1 MIPELPSFNLPVL
14 TLVTLTPAIGALLL
28 SMVDRNNKALLRQ
41 ASLMIS
47 FLTLL
52 FSLLMVGNFDN
63 SVGTMQLEESHTWIE
78 SLGIS
83 YHLGVDGISILLV
96 LLTCFTMPLV
106 FLSTWTAIDDRV
118 KEFHIALLLLQTGMV
133 GAFVSLDLIL
143 FYLFYEAM
151 LIPMYLIIGVWGG
164 RERVYAALKFFIYT
178 MVGSLMM
185 FLAILYLYNH
195 AGTFD
200 LPLLLER
207 LRTTHLLDS
216 NQQFWLFSA
225 FTLSFAIK
233 VPLFPLHTWLP
244 DAHVQA
250 PTAGSVVLAGVL
262 LKMGTYGLLRFSIP
276 LFRDAAINLTPL
288 MCWLSVIG
296 IIFGA
301 CMALVQN
308 DIKKLI
314 AYSSVSHLGFV
325 VLACF
330 MPNLES
336 ITGAILQMVNHG
348 LSTGM
353 LFLMIGII
361 YERRHTRELADY
373 GGLAKVI
380 PLFTVF
386 FLIAVL
392 SSIGLPGLNGFIG
405 EFLILFGVFKVFP
418 LWGVLASTGVVLGAL
433 YMLNMVKKFL
443 FGPLVHP
450 ENRSVADLS
459 PREILY
465 LLPFVMMM
473 VWIGLYPAPLI
484 NMVEPTLSLYV
495 EMLKN

>member
-1 MIPELPSFNLPVL
+1 MIPELESFNLPVL
-14 TLVTLTPAIGALLL
+14 SLITMTPAVGAILL
-28 SMVDRNNKALLRQ
+28 SLVDRNNKALLRQ
-41 ASLMIS
+41 AALMIS
-47 FLTLL
+47 CLTLL
-52 FSLLMVGNFDN
+52 FSLLMIGNFDN
-63 SVGTMQLEESHTWIE
+63 AVGTMQLEEQHTWIE

-83 YHLGVDGISILLV
+83 YHLGVDGISVLLV
-96 LLTCFTMPLV
+96 LLTSFSMPLV
-106 FLSTWTAIDDRV
+106 FLSTWSAIDDRV
-118 KEFHIALLLLQTGMV
+118 KEFQIALLLLQTGMI
-133 GAFVSLDLIL
+133 GAFLALDLIL
-143 FYLFYEAM
+143 FYFFYEAM
-151 LIPMYLIIGVWGG
+151 LIPMYLIIGIWGG
-164 RERVYAALKFFIYT
+164 RERIYAALKFFIYT
-178 MVGSLMM
+178 MVGSLLM
-185 FLAILYLYNH
+185 FLAILYLYQH
-195 AGTFD
+195 TGTFD
-200 LPLLLER
+200 LPLMLER
-207 LRTTHLLDS
+207 IRSTHPLGPD
-216 NQQFWLFSA
+216 QQFWLFSA

-276 LFRDAAINLTPL
+276 LFSDAAFDLQGV
-288 MCWLSVIG
+288 MCWLAIIG

-330 MPNLES
+330 IPSVEA
-336 ITGAILQMVNHG
+336 ITGGILQMVNHG

-380 PLFTVF
+380 PMFTIF

-392 SSIGLPGLNGFIG
+392 SSIGLPGLNGFVG
-405 EFLILFGVFKVFP
+405 EFLILFAVFRDFP

-433 YMLNMVKKFL
+433 YLLNMVKRFL
-443 FGPLVHP
+443 FGPIVHE
-450 ENRSVADLS
+450 ENRTVADLS
-459 PREILY
+459 VREIIY
-465 LLPFVMMM
+465 LLPFVVMMF
-473 VWIGLYPAPLI
+473 WLGLYPAPFI
-484 NMVEPTLSLYV
+484 NMVKPTLVLYV
-495 EMLKN
+495 EMLKS

>member
-1 MIPELPSFNLPVL
+1 MIPEIQSFNLPIL
-14 TLVTLTPAIGALLL
+14 SLVTLTPLLCALLL
-28 SMVDRNNKALLRQ
+28 CFADKNNKPLIRQIAL
-41 ASLMIS
+41 MGS

-52 FSLLMVGNFDN
+52 FSLLMVGNFD
-63 SVGTMQLEESHTWIE
+63 SSLGTMQLEEQHNWIE

-83 YHLGVDGISILLV
+83 YHLGVDGISVLLV
-96 LLTCFTMPLV
+96 LLTSFTMPFVL
-106 FLSTWTAIDDRV
+106 LSTWSSIEERV
-118 KEFHIALLLLQTGMV
+118 KEFHIAILLLQTGMV
-133 GAFVSLDLIL
+133 GAFVALDLIL

-151 LIPMYLIIGVWGG
+151 LIPMYLIIGIWGG
-164 RERVYAALKFFIYT
+164 KERIYAALKFFIFT
-178 MVGSLMM
+178 MVGSLLM
-185 FLAILYLYNH
+185 FLAILYLYQH

-200 LPLLLER
+200 LPLLLEK
-207 LRTTHLLDS
+207 LKTTNPLTL
-216 NQQFWLFSA
+216 QEEVWLFLA

-276 LFRDAAINLTPL
+276 LFPEAALDFQGT
-288 MCWLSVIG
+288 MCWLSIIG

-330 MPNLES
+330 IWNLES
-336 ITGAILQMVNHG
+336 LTGAILQMVNHG

-361 YERRHTRELADY
+361 YERCHTRELADY
-373 GGLAKVI
+373 GGICKVI
-380 PLFTVF
+380 PLFSIF
-386 FLIAVL
+386 FLISVL
-392 SSIGLPGLNGFIG
+392 SSIGLPGLNGFVG
-405 EFLILFGVFKVFP
+405 EFLLLFGVFSAVP
-418 LWGVLASTGVVLGAL
+418 LWGFLASTGVVLGAL

-443 FGPLVHP
+443 FGPIVHDH
-450 ENRSVADLS
+450 NKSIKDLNN
-459 PREILY
+459 REIVY
-465 LLPFVMMM
+465 LIPFVVMM
-473 VWIGLYPAPLI
+473 VWLGLYPAPFIKLI
-484 NMVEPTLSLYV
+484 QPTLNLYI
-495 EMLKN
+495 EMLQN

>member
-1 MIPELPSFNLPVL
+1 
-14 TLVTLTPAIGALLL
+14 
-28 SMVDRNNKALLRQ
+28 
-41 ASLMIS
+41 
-47 FLTLL
+47 
-52 FSLLMVGNFDN
+52 
-63 SVGTMQLEESHTWIE
+63 
-78 SLGIS
+78 
-83 YHLGVDGISILLV
+83 
-96 LLTCFTMPLV
+96 
-106 FLSTWTAIDDRV
+106 
-118 KEFHIALLLLQTGMV
+118 
-133 GAFVSLDLIL
+133 
-143 FYLFYEAM
+143 
-151 LIPMYLIIGVWGG
+151 
-164 RERVYAALKFFIYT
+164 
-178 MVGSLMM
+178 
-185 FLAILYLYNH
+185 
-195 AGTFD
+195 
-200 LPLLLER
+200 
-207 LRTTHLLDS
+207 
-216 NQQFWLFSA
+216 
-225 FTLSFAIK
+225 
-233 VPLFPLHTWLP
+233 
-244 DAHVQA
+244 
-250 PTAGSVVLAGVL
+250 VVLAGVL

-276 LFRDAAINLTPL
+276 LFHEAAYNLQSL

-301 CMALVQN
+301 CMALVQT

-330 MPNLES
+330 IPNVET

-380 PLFTVF
+380 PLFTIF

-405 EFLILFGVFKVFP
+405 EFLILYGVFKVFP

-450 ENRSVADLS
+450 ENQKVADLS

-465 LLPFVMMM
+465 LLPFVVMM

-484 NMVEPTLSLYV
+484 NMVKPTLSLYV
-495 EMLKN
+495 EMLES

>member
-1 MIPELPSFNLPVL
+1 MIPELESFNLPIL
-14 TLVTLTPAIGALLL
+14 SLVVLTPALVALALCL
-28 SMVDRNNKALLRQ
+28 VDRNNRALIRQ
-41 ASLMIS
+41 LALMGS

-52 FSLLMVGNFDN
+52 FSLLMVANFD
-63 SVGTMQLEESHTWIE
+63 SSLGTMQLEEQHSWIE
-78 SLGIS
+78 SLGIT

-96 LLTCFTMPLV
+96 LLTCFTMPFV
-106 FLSTWTAIDDRV
+106 FLSTWACIDDRV

-143 FYLFYEAM
+143 FYLYYEAM
-151 LIPMYLIIGVWGG
+151 LIPMYLIIGIWGG
-164 RERVYAALKFFIYT
+164 RERIYAALKFFIFT
-178 MVGSLMM
+178 MVGSLLM
-185 FLAILYLYNH
+185 FLGILYLYHH

-200 LPLLLER
+200 LPVLMER
-207 LRTTHLLDS
+207 LRTTHPLDS
-216 NQQFWLFSA
+216 DQQLWLFLA

-262 LKMGTYGLLRFSIP
+262 LKMGTYGLIRFAIP
-276 LFRDAAINLTPL
+276 LFPEAAFDLQS
-288 MCWLSVIG
+288 MMAWLAIIG

-330 MPNLES
+330 IPNLES
-336 ITGAILQMVNHG
+336 LTGAILQMVNHG

-373 GGLAKVI
+373 GGICKVVPI
-380 PLFTVF
+380 FSIF
-386 FLIAVL
+386 FLLAVL
-392 SSIGLPGLNGFIG
+392 SSIGLPGLNGFVG
-405 EFLILFGVFKVFP
+405 EFLLLYGVFSSVP
-418 LWGVLASTGVVLGAL
+418 LWGVLASTGVLLGAL

-443 FGPLVHP
+443 FGPLVHE
-450 ENRSVADLS
+450 ENRHIADLNT
-459 PREILY
+459 RELIY
-465 LLPFVMMM
+465 LTPFVVMM
-473 VWIGLYPAPLI
+473 VWLGLYPAPFI
-484 NMVEPTLSLYV
+484 KMVQPTLTLYI
-495 EMLKN
+495 EMLQN

>member
-1 MIPELPSFNLPVL
+1 VIPELPSFNLPVL
-14 TLVTLTPAIGALLL
+14 TLVTLTPAIGALLISL
-28 SMVDRNNKALLRQ
+28 VDRNNKALLRQ
-41 ASLMIS
+41 GSLMIS
-47 FLTLL
+47 CLTLL

-63 SVGTMQLEESHTWIE
+63 SVGTMQLEESHSWIA
-78 SLGIS
+78 SLGIN

-96 LLTCFTMPLV
+96 LLTCFSMPLV
-106 FLSTWTAIDDRV
+106 FLSTWKAIDDRV

-151 LIPMYLIIGVWGG
+151 LIPMYLIIGIWGG

-185 FLAILYLYNH
+185 FLAILYLYQH

-207 LRTTHLLDS
+207 LRTTHLLDE
-216 NQQFWLFSA
+216 NQQFWLFCA

-233 VPLFPLHTWLP
+233 VPLFPFHTWLP

-276 LFRDAAINLTPL
+276 LFHEAAYNLQSL

-301 CMALVQN
+301 CMALVQT

-330 MPNLES
+330 IPNVET

-380 PLFTVF
+380 PLFTIF

-405 EFLILFGVFKVFP
+405 EFLILYGVFKVFP

-450 ENRSVADLS
+450 ENQKVADLS

-465 LLPFVMMM
+465 LLPFVVMM

-484 NMVEPTLSLYV
+484 NMVKPTLSLYV
-495 EMLKN
+495 EMLES

>member
-1 MIPELPSFNLPVL
+1 VIPELPSFNLPVL

-380 PLFTVF
+380 PLFSVF

>member
-1 MIPELPSFNLPVL
+1 
-14 TLVTLTPAIGALLL
+14 
-28 SMVDRNNKALLRQ
+28 
-41 ASLMIS
+41 
-47 FLTLL
+47 
-52 FSLLMVGNFDN
+52 
-63 SVGTMQLEESHTWIE
+63 
-78 SLGIS
+78 
-83 YHLGVDGISILLV
+83 
-96 LLTCFTMPLV
+96 
-106 FLSTWTAIDDRV
+106 
-118 KEFHIALLLLQTGMV
+118 
-133 GAFVSLDLIL
+133 
-143 FYLFYEAM
+143 
-151 LIPMYLIIGVWGG
+151 
-164 RERVYAALKFFIYT
+164 
-178 MVGSLMM
+178 
-185 FLAILYLYNH
+185 
-195 AGTFD
+195 
-200 LPLLLER
+200 
-207 LRTTHLLDS
+207 
-216 NQQFWLFSA
+216 
-225 FTLSFAIK
+225 
-233 VPLFPLHTWLP
+233 
-244 DAHVQA
+244 
-250 PTAGSVVLAGVL
+250 
-262 LKMGTYGLLRFSIP
+262 
-276 LFRDAAINLTPL
+276 

-392 SSIGLPGLNGFIG
+392 SSIGLPALNGF
-405 EFLILFGVFKVFP
+405 ILFGVFKVFP